1 MVRRGTPRVGPHGR
15 PLIAHLDFDTEGPTK
30 DKVQS
35 RLNDLLSLDRP
46 VSSQWITD
54 DELLAN
60 PGIIETRAVK
70 PTIGTGRAAGCALMP
85 GGDCQT
91 WSAVDDHFS

>member
-1 MVRRGTPRVGPHGR
+1 MRIHTGLHLLTVVLPFPLTGRRIDTEE
-15 PLIAHLDFDTEGPTK
+15 AHLDFDTEGPTK

-35 RLNDLLSLDRP
+35 RLNDLSSQDRP

-60 PGIIETRAVK
+60 PGIIKTRAVK
-70 PTIGTGRAAGCALMP
+70 PPIGTGRAAGCA
-85 GGDCQT
+85 
-91 WSAVDDHFS
+91 